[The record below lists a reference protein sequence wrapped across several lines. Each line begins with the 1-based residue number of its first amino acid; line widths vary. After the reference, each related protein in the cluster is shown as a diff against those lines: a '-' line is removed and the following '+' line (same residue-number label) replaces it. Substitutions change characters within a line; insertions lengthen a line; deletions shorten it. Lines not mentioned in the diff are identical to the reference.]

1 MAGGKRDGGCR
12 GGGTPR
18 GAYRPHNRRA
28 SLLYRCVIRH
38 AGERRSTGRLHRPVE
53 DEVIDRFLE
62 RADPT
67 TALYEADPLEWPVMA
82 QSV

>member
-1 MAGGKRDGGCR
+1 
-12 GGGTPR
+12 
-18 GAYRPHNRRA
+18 
-28 SLLYRCVIRH
+28 
-38 AGERRSTGRLHRPVE
+38 VE